1 MVIAFPYEACAV
13 AFT

>member
-1 MVIAFPYEACAV
+1 MVITFPYEACAV